1 MGFGEAIS
9 TNLSKITDFTGRA
22 SRPEFWWWILAVWIL
37 NLIVSLISGGWRG
50 GSGFLWFIGW
60 VISIILVLATLA
72 VGCRRL
78 HDTGKSGWFQLIY
91 LIPCVGWIIM
101 IFLFVQ
107 PGTAGDNQYGP
118 PPAS

>member
-22 SRPEFWWWILAVWIL
+22 SRPEFWWWILAIWIL

-78 HDTGKSGWFQLIY
+78 HDTGKSGWLQLLL
-91 LIPCVGWIIM
+91 LIPCIGVIILI
-101 IFLFVQ
+101 IFWVQ
-107 PGTAGDNQYGP
+107 PGNSTGDKYGP
-118 PPAS
+118 APAS

>member
-9 TNLSKITDFTGRA
+9 TNLSKITDFNGRA
-22 SRPEFWWWILAVWIL
+22 SRPEFWWWILAIWIL

>member
-22 SRPEFWWWILAVWIL
+22 ARPEFWWWILAVWIIEVIVGL
-37 NLIVSLISGGWRG
+37 LFGNLRG
-50 GSGFLWFIGW
+50 GSGFLLFVGW
-60 VISIILVLATLA
+60 IIYIILWLTTIA

-78 HDTGKSGWFQLIY
+78 HDTGKSGWLQLLA
-91 LIPCVGWIIM
+91 LIPCVGVIILI
-101 IFLFVQ
+101 IFWVQ

-118 PPAS
+118 PPAA